1 MTSMLWVVDA
11 ARLFQAENLV
21 ALEKMNDAQ
30 QKTNNLFKVFENSI
44 KQRCVAHTVRYCQ
57 QYCSALLSLN

>member
-1 MTSMLWVVDA
+1 MLWVVNA
-11 ARLFQAENLV
+11 TRPFQAENLV
-21 ALEKMNDAQ
+21 ALETVNDRQ

-44 KQRCVAHTVRYCQ
+44 KQRCVAHAVRYCQ